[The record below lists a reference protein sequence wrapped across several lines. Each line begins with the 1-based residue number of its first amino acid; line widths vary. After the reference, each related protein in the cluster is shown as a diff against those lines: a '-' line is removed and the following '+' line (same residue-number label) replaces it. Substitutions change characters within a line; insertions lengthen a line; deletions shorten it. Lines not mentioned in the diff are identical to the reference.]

1 MSCFEPLDGST
12 VANSNRHSTPLLRS
26 HPASIHPTHIFANM
40 NNHNEKDEKEHSN
53 HTNEIEPTSDNMQ
66 NPQSELPPPNPNKV
80 HINPTNDIETGAET
94 LSPEPYTIFTPTQKS
109 LLLYAC
115 SISAV
120 FSTISSF
127 IYFPAITAI
136 ATSLRVS
143 VQSINFTITSYQ
155 IVSGI
160 APSILGSMA
169 DTIGRRPI
177 LLFTST
183 LYLGANIGL
192 ALTTSYAGL
201 VVLRC
206 VQSAGASSSIAIAYG
221 IIADVSVPEDR
232 GSFVGIMQ
240 GFTNAAPSLGPV
252 VGGVLAQK
260 LSWRWIFWLL
270 AITGGSHLLVLTLLL
285 PETARS
291 VVGNGSLRLESKM
304 SRSVYDI
311 LFRRQEG
318 RSLEKRKPRGR
329 LSLLSPFKSLTA
341 LCDAANL
348 IVMLVGGITYT
359 INGCLAASLS
369 AQVIQVYDLNYLT
382 AGLTY
387 LPMGIGGMFA
397 AYFTGKMLDHDYRVT
412 TKKLDMP
419 SKPPTASIANFPIEK
434 ARLRS
439 IFPVVLV
446 SSITTIGYGWTLYA
460 KRHIAILLVLQF
472 FSGATQVFVF
482 VTCGTLLTDL
492 NPGRSSTVQAS
503 YNLVRCGL
511 TAAGIAALDAMIR
524 GVGVG
529 WCFSILGIFGMVC
542 VPLLYVL
549 KRNGKDWRALKVE
562 KDDDRG
568 VLEKRQSGDTK
579 VG

>member
-1 MSCFEPLDGST
+1 M
-12 VANSNRHSTPLLRS
+12 
-26 HPASIHPTHIFANM
+26 
-40 NNHNEKDEKEHSN
+40 DEHDDKSVKEHGN
-53 HTNEIEPTSDNMQ
+53 HTNDVETTNNGDNVQ
-66 NPQSELPPPNPNKV
+66 
-80 HINPTNDIETGAET
+80 ET
-94 LSPEPYTIFTPTQKS
+94 EPYTIFTPTQKS

-136 ATSLRVS
+136 AKDLGVS
-143 VQSINFTITSYQ
+143 IQSINFTITSYQ

-169 DTIGRRPI
+169 DTIGRRPV
-177 LLFTST
+177 LLLTSA

-192 ALTTSYAGL
+192 ALTKQYAVL

-221 IIADVSVPEDR
+221 IIADISIPEDR

-252 VGGVLAQK
+252 IGGAVSQK

-270 AITGGSHLLVLTLLL
+270 AITAGSHLLVLTLLL

-291 VVGNGSLRLESKM
+291 VVGNGSVRPDRGIN
-304 SRSVYDI
+304 RSVYDL
-311 LFRRQEG
+311 LFRRHTD
-318 RSLEKRKPRGR
+318 RPRKMRESRGK
-329 LSLLSPFKSLTA
+329 LSLLSPLKSLTA
-341 LCDAANL
+341 LCDYANL
-348 IVMLVGGITYT
+348 IVIVVGGITYT
-359 INGCLAASLS
+359 VNGCLAASLS
-369 AQVIQVYDLNYLT
+369 AQVIQVYSLNYLT

-387 LPMGIGGMFA
+387 LPAGIGGILA
-397 AYFTGKMLDHDYRVT
+397 AYLTGKMLDHDYRVT
-412 TKKLDMP
+412 TKKLAIQL
-419 SKPPTASIANFPIEK
+419 KPPSTVLGKFPIEK

-446 SSITTIGYGWTLYA
+446 SSITTIGYGWTLHA
-460 KRHIAILLVLQF
+460 RRHIAILLVIQF

-503 YNLVRCGL
+503 YSLVRCSL
-511 TAAGIAALDAMIR
+511 SAAGLAALDAMIK

-529 WCFSILGIFGMVC
+529 WCFSILGIFGTMC

-549 KRNGKDWRALKVE
+549 KKRGEDWRARKNE
-562 KDDDRG
+562 KEDNSR
-568 VLEKRQSGDTK
+568 VA
-579 VG
+579 